1 MSGNK
6 QNYDL
11 FFEIFLSN
19 LDKIFKILPKKNA
32 DMKDQ
37 SIKNLSKNLFTTEA
51 YFFER

>member
-11 FFEIFLSN
+11 FIEIFLSN
-19 LDKIFKILPKKNA
+19 LDKIFKILPKKYA
-32 DMKDQ
+32 DLKDQ
-37 SIKNLSKNLFTTEA
+37 SMKNESKNLFTHEA